1 LLELRREVLDGKS
14 VMIEEIND
22 RCDDHVTK
30 QKAGMLSL
38 TIRADRGSGLGELLQ
53 SRFEAPP
60 GSNEW
65 KEADDTLA
73 KIDRGKKKRVP
84 GERHEQRM
92 SALYV
97 DPVSIGRWNRPA
109 LAILQLSAWAFLTDA
124 RNEYSIQQCDR
135 YTNLEVLEAIDP
147 ELRNALKQ
155 WPERPTLPI
164 AEMLMLSSP
173 G

>member
-73 KIDRGKKKRVP
+73 KIDRGKKKRSPASV
-84 GERHEQRM
+84 M
-92 SALYV
+92 SSVCLRSTLTRYLLGGGTGQHWQYY
-97 DPVSIGRWNRPA
+97 SCLRGR
-109 LAILQLSAWAFLTDA
+109 S
-124 RNEYSIQQCDR
+124 
-135 YTNLEVLEAIDP
+135 
-147 ELRNALKQ
+147 
-155 WPERPTLPI
+155 
-164 AEMLMLSSP
+164 
-173 G
+173 